1 MYSVTQYTWAAWLL
15 TIPTYNITSARNRRE
30 KYNRPFDK
38 VYL

>member
-15 TIPTYNITSARNRRE
+15 TIPTYITSARNRRE
-30 KYNRPFDK
+30 KHNRPFDK